1 MARITID
8 GIGIEYELLGPE
20 GAPAVAITPGG
31 RYAKDSPGVTELG
44 QELAKGGKRV
54 LLWDRPNCGLSDLS
68 FNGET
73 ESALHADVFGKLIRQ
88 LDLGPIALA
97 AGSAGSRVSLI
108 TAATNTDI
116 VSHLVL
122 WWISGGPIGL
132 MQLGTFYCGDPAG
145 RLGGGRGMEAVLA
158 SPSWAEQIQRNPQ
171 AKQFLL
177 AQEPEAF
184 VEKMQQWALA
194 YAPSKDSPVPG
205 MSPEFFDRLKMP
217 VLILRNGRQD
227 LSHTRETSDW
237 VHKMIP
243 HSTMIDPPWDEDEWN
258 LGRIRRAEGTQKGAF
273 ECWPQAAPIILDFTK

>member
-73 ESALHADVFGKLIRQ
+73 ESALHADVFGKLLRA
-88 LDLGPIALA
+88 LDLGPVALA

-108 TAATNTDI
+108 TAAANPDI
-116 VSHLVL
+116 VSHLVI

-132 MQLGTFYCGDPAG
+132 MGLAQFYCGDPAN
-145 RLGGGRGMEAVLA
+145 RLPMGGMAAVA
-158 SPSWAEQIQRNPQ
+158 DAPSWAEQIARNPQ
-171 AKQFLL
+171 ARPFLL
-177 AQEPEAF
+177 SQDPDAF
-184 VEKMQQWALA
+184 IAKMQQWALA

-205 MSPEFFDRLKMP
+205 MTPETFAALTMP
-217 VLILRNGRQD
+217 VLIMRNGRHD
-227 LSHTRETSDW
+227 LAHTRETSDW

-243 HSTMIDPPWDEDEWN
+243 HSKMIDPPWDEDEWN
-258 LGRIRRAEGTQKGAF
+258 LGRKRRATGEQAGPFVA
-273 ECWPQAAPIILDFTK
+273 WPKAAPIILDFTK